1 MPWTSPEH
9 GRRMRINAAR
19 SSPGKAEQTKL
30 GLPQCPSSTAAASL
44 IWRSATTA
52 VRSDRSCFA
61 SSPGWEAAAPPR
73 KIRRLSLSASPN
85 PIATTHLPFFITAP
99 GETDVL
105 FNVTL
110 VFVVACI
117 ILTGVVFLTIH
128 SLPERMAHKSKKIL
142 LDLIALLC
150 LLALLTHEHLFW
162 FAAIVLAFI
171 DIPDF

>member
-1 MPWTSPEH
+1 MT
-9 GRRMRINAAR
+9 
-19 SSPGKAEQTKL
+19 
-30 GLPQCPSSTAAASL
+30 
-44 IWRSATTA
+44 
-52 VRSDRSCFA
+52 
-61 SSPGWEAAAPPR
+61 
-73 KIRRLSLSASPN
+73 ASPN
-85 PIATTHLPFFITAP
+85 PIATTHMPFFITAP

-110 VFVVACI
+110 VFLVACI

-162 FAAIVLAFI
+162 FVAIVLAFI
-171 DIPDF
+171 DIPDFLTPVNRIASSVESMAGQDAGDKPADDSASVSPEGHDGRRTPPEKAGSRSCLSSCYAPC

>member
-1 MPWTSPEH
+1 M
-9 GRRMRINAAR
+9 A
-19 SSPGKAEQTKL
+19 
-30 GLPQCPSSTAAASL
+30 
-44 IWRSATTA
+44 
-52 VRSDRSCFA
+52 
-61 SSPGWEAAAPPR
+61 
-73 KIRRLSLSASPN
+73 ASPN
-85 PIATTHLPFFITAP
+85 SIATTHLPFFITAP
-99 GETDVL
+99 GDSDVL

-117 ILTGVVFLTIH
+117 ILTGVAFLTIH

-171 DIPDF
+171 DIPDFLTPVNRIARSVETMAGQGAGDKPEDLLASASPEDATAGQPRPQKEAVHA

>member
-1 MPWTSPEH
+1 
-9 GRRMRINAAR
+9 
-19 SSPGKAEQTKL
+19 
-30 GLPQCPSSTAAASL
+30 
-44 IWRSATTA
+44 
-52 VRSDRSCFA
+52 
-61 SSPGWEAAAPPR
+61 
-73 KIRRLSLSASPN
+73 
-85 PIATTHLPFFITAP
+85 LPFFITAP
-99 GETDVL
+99 DDTDVL

-171 DIPDF
+171 DVPDFLTPVNRIAKSVETMAGQEVGDEPADVSTASSPEAAKADEPHVKKQGAIHA